1 MAERSLVTAKLYQNV
16 SRFLSG
22 GATSN
27 AGAEFTHLALCGVD
41 MAAFDVDTA
50 NFTEV
55 GDREAVSPARATT
68 TKTDDTVKMEKDAWE
83 PGANTVYGAG
93 IFTTITKTDDNL
105 QAFHEWAASVT
116 FEAGDKVKETL
127 SVQSVRYA

>member
-1 MAERSLVTAKLYQNV
+1 MAERCIPTAKLFQNT

-22 GATSN
+22 GTEGN
-27 AGAEFTHLALCGVD
+27 AGAAFSHLALCGVS

-55 GDREAVSPARATT
+55 GTRQAVSPTRATE
-68 TKTDDTVKMEKDAWE
+68 TKTDDTVEMEKTAWE

-93 IFTTITKTDDNL
+93 IFTSSNTTDDNL
-105 QAFHEWAASVT
+105 QAFHEWAAEIT
-116 FEAGDKVKETL
+116 FEASDSVDQTIK
-127 SVQSVRYA
+127 VQSVQGA